1 MDLVDSFQRTHCFTR
16 TSQENI
22 ERFRECLGL
31 SPAPAE
37 AEITENRK
45 LEVTVD
51 FFEDWHF
58 SFRSLNA
65 ETSVTKVTFKIYKH
79 LEYFCIL
86 VLP

>member
-1 MDLVDSFQRTHCFTR
+1 MDLVDSFQRTHHFTR
-16 TSQENI
+16 TSRENI
-22 ERFRECLGL
+22 ERFREGLGL
-31 SPAPAE
+31 SPAPAA

-65 ETSVTKVTFKIYKH
+65 ETSVTKVN
-79 LEYFCIL
+79 
-86 VLP
+86 VLLF